1 MVVPV
6 ALIDGGFSVNGLEV
20 NDFSSI
26 WLEDF
31 DPGVDEVEVSD
42 INSSVYDE
50 TYMGVDFYRGPAWTF
65 TVIVEGSTQQEVL
78 DRVGRVKAAWR
89 DTSASKRGGE
99 TTELKFRQGGRER
112 VAYGRTR
119 RFACNPSRTSLE
131 GWARVEL
138 EFKLSDPLVYQSGW
152 EMHELI
158 LPAAADES
166 TFPSRLGSIP
176 LVGGDAP
183 TPFIVDVFTQDAKV
197 VNPAFI
203 MDGRR
208 YEFETTIPRGSWLRV
223 DSRRGFARLG
233 GGSVN
238 GRNVIGTMKDRT
250 RLRQV
255 RIPPQ
260 GEVEIM
266 AGGSDTSGTARFE
279 YWWRPAYYS
288 F

>member
-1 MVVPV
+1 M

-26 WLEDF
+26 WVREF
-31 DPGVDEVEVSD
+31 DPGVDTVDTND
-42 INSSVYDE
+42 IDSTVYDE
-50 TYMGVDFYRGPAWTF
+50 TYMGVDFYRGPVWTF
-65 TVIVEGSTQQEVL
+65 TLVVEGSTPAEVF
-78 DRVGRVKAAWR
+78 DRFGEVKAAWR
-89 DTSASKRGGE
+89 DTTVSKRGGE

-112 VAYGRTR
+112 VVYGRPR
-119 RFACNPSRTSLE
+119 QFAGNPSRTALE
-131 GWARVEL
+131 GWAEIEVQ
-138 EFKLSDPLVYQSGW
+138 FKLSDPLTYQSEW
-152 EMHELI
+152 EKHELT
-158 LPAAADES
+158 LPAAANDS
-166 TFPSRLGSIP
+166 SFPNRLGSIP
-176 LVGGDAP
+176 LVGGQAP
-183 TPFIVDVFTQDAKV
+183 TPFIVDVFPEDAKV
-197 VNPAFI
+197 VNPVFI

-208 YEFETTIPRGSWLRV
+208 YEFQTTIPKGSWLRV

-255 RIPPQ
+255 RIPPE

-279 YWWRPAYYS
+279 FWWRPAYYS